1 MPDATLNDLL
11 TELRAIRTAL
21 ETRPAAPPFPV
32 QRAMTASAPTATK
45 PGDVVIPQPT
55 TIIDSAGE
63 ILIHFGKNSG
73 TPLKALTERSL
84 SWYAE
89 EHPPQLKND
98 GTPFDPRPA
107 DTLLKNAARTYWHE
121 THGTLV
127 GRPAT
132 PSAPRAET
140 PQIPYRAPA
149 VKSQTEKEL
158 DGDPV
163 DNCPF

>member
-1 MPDATLNDLL
+1 MPDATLNDLF

-21 ETRPAAPPFPV
+21 EQRPAAPPPPV
-32 QRAMTASAPTATK
+32 QRATPATTTAAK

-63 ILIHFGKNSG
+63 ICIHFGKNYNVA
-73 TPLKALTERSL
+73 LKALTERSL

-89 EHPPQLKND
+89 DHPPQLKND

-127 GRPAT
+127 GRAAT
-132 PSAPRAET
+132 PSAPKAET
-140 PQIPYRAPA
+140 PAIPYRAP
-149 VKSQTEKEL
+149 TLEKKL
-158 DGDPV
+158 DEDVGEV
-163 DNCPF
+163 PF